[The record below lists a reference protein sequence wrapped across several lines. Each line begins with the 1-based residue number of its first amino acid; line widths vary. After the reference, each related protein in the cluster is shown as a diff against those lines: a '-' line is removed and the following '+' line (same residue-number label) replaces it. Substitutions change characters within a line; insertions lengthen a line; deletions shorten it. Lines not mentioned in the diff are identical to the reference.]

1 MKGELFKAL
10 EKKYE
15 AQKTIAKTNLKLYL
29 SDPVAVADHPDMVET
44 IDKLFKEYAEA
55 VEYIKILRELDY
67 ELIGNERI
75 L

>member
-15 AQKTIAKTNLKLYL
+15 AQKTIAKTNLKLNI
-29 SDPVAVADHPDMVET
+29 SDPVPVADHPDMVET
-44 IDKLFKEYAEA
+44 IDKLFKDYAEA

-67 ELIGNERI
+67 ELVGNERI

>member
-1 MKGELFKAL
+1 MNGELFKAL
-10 EKKYE
+10 ESKYK
-15 AQKTIAKTNLKLYL
+15 AQRTMAKTNLKLYL

-55 VEYIKILRELDY
+55 VEHIKILKELDY
-67 ELIGNERI
+67 ELVGNERI